1 VRRAAR
7 RLLAAILSLAAGAA
21 LAREERGA
29 EPGRFDF
36 YVLALTW
43 SPTYCA
49 EEGARRDDG
58 QCDVGR
64 RLGFVVHGLW
74 PQHDRGFPTECGA
87 FPRQPTRAALEEAAT
102 IYPSLSLARHQWRRH
117 GTCSGKGPPEYFRDV
132 PERFAKLTAGDRLAP
147 LELER
152 AFVAAN
158 PGLRADMMGV
168 VCRGGR
174 LREVRI
180 CFDRELKG
188 FQTCPQVDRSGCRGG
203 EVTLD
208 PPR

>member
-1 VRRAAR
+1 
-7 RLLAAILSLAAGAA
+7 
-21 LAREERGA
+21 
-29 EPGRFDF
+29 
-36 YVLALTW
+36 
-43 SPTYCA
+43 
-49 EEGARRDDG
+49 
-58 QCDVGR
+58 
-64 RLGFVVHGLW
+64 
-74 PQHDRGFPTECGA
+74 
-87 FPRQPTRAALEEAAT
+87 
-102 IYPSLSLARHQWRRH
+102 LSLARHQWRRH
-117 GTCSGKGPPEYFRDV
+117 GTCSGKGPPEYFRDVRRARERVTV